1 MKPRPSLQNEISQQA
16 VANVERAIIKAM
28 KKQYSDILTPLKGS
42 IPKRLGMQVHKL
54 TGRQSTAL
62 YSVPSQLGTFL
73 NTIKRILDVLHCKV
87 EDILKSWASY
97 LPVIE
102 DKKSLFGEQMNGI
115 TVLLRT
121 KYKNYIQATVVKL
134 VNNVSST
141 TIPLRTFFFGLTACD
156 NHDVQFQVIILQA
169 TT

>member
-1 MKPRPSLQNEISQQA
+1 
-16 VANVERAIIKAM
+16 M
-28 KKQYSDILTPLKGS
+28 KKQYSDILTPLKDS

-102 DKKSLFGEQMNGI
+102 DKKSLFGKQMNGI

-121 KYKNYIQATVVKL
+121 KYKNYIQATVRSEARQQCKQHYHPSE
-134 VNNVSST
+134 N
-141 TIPLRTFFFGLTACD
+141 FFFWF
-156 NHDVQFQVIILQA
+156 NSM
-169 TT
+169 